1 MKKILS
7 LLMLL
12 VTIVSGARAETFTFK
27 SDASTTDENFPV
39 GAALSLWSYSGK
51 TDSKFINVSS
61 NGTFT
66 FTNPKGYTIT
76 GATAVGFAQ
85 NNSDKSATVTLSD
98 GTTTATTGSN
108 TWANR
113 QTALESASSYALKIG
128 ESEDLSSLAHTSATT
143 YTVTVTGYAL
153 GMHLIL
159 TYTTDEPAPASGPT
173 ITTQPTDAAY
183 VIGTTDYPVM
193 SVEAT
198 ASAGSLKY
206 QWKYSNDGENFT
218 PISATVV
225 PSAAEATLLG
235 SEAISAF
242 QPTEPTTIYLICS
255 VTDDNG
261 TVDSDVA
268 TISIV
273 NGEAPTISVA
283 ANKTVALKGGK
294 ITLTAT
300 VTGTPDPTIQWYS
313 KSGELIQAIEG
324 AASAEYAATF
334 TEYGTFEFIAKATNG
349 AGVADSDPI
358 AITVKPALQSV
369 KFSNGVYGA
378 IAEPATADVNGNI
391 EVPYINY
398 GETPEIDKTSC
409 TAFNDTEAE
418 ISTEENVVTV
428 TSGAYSATYNY
439 EFIPVNPIAVT
450 ADIAS
455 TDFTDVPDWV
465 FNKYGYDATK
475 GVKFA
480 KAVDEADNLRIA
492 KGNTRQ
498 YYFVGPA
505 KSLTLTQVGTKRN
518 VNVYVNGESVQT
530 NVSND
535 AIGAIALS
543 GTKDNIVI
551 IEAAEG
557 TKGDGGFSAYT
568 IAACDVKPDITTQ
581 PVNVEYEIG
590 STTYP
595 TMSVEA
601 TATSGDM
608 KYQWEFSTTGDA
620 ETFQAIPT
628 TSVPSAATAT
638 LSGEEV
644 IKVLNNTNAD
654 VQPGIYYARCRVT
667 DDNGTVYSNEATLTI
682 KAANTPN
689 ITTQPQDVTYI
700 IGSETCDNMTIVAEP
715 ATEGDALAYEWQ
727 YSLNGE
733 AFEAI
738 PALFVPSA
746 TTSTL
751 IGTEAIALINNLD
764 PKPEKA
770 FIRCIVSETGANDAI
785 SNVAIV
791 TLQAPASYSESVNI
805 EQLVLDNGV
814 KYDIANEFVKK
825 YIEYASLNA
834 LDSLND
840 ADGKFQRNEPFLGL
854 KLKTAGAY
862 IKVTLKQGSS
872 LKVKLG
878 NIGDNVKV
886 NINGIEQEDI
896 VKMTT
901 KDASYMTTVFEY
913 TADDADAVV
922 TFTTSSTGTV
932 VFKQIMIDE
941 EIAQVILPYAVDM
954 PTAAANG
961 TVEMPASANPGD
973 EVTIV
978 ATPAEGYELD
988 AITVTGKSTNNA
1000 YEVSDNK
1007 FTMPEENVNVTVTFK
1022 QITGINNVNAN
1033 DNANS
1038 DANVK
1043 VIKNGK
1049 LYIGKYNIAGQQV
1062 K

>member
-12 VTIVSGARAETFTFK
+12 VTIVSGAWADSYTLGFADETVNSCNGSYAEGNATFTCGSDVFTITNTGGK
-27 SDASTTDENFPV
+27 TNSNANYTSDVKRYGVKYSQNVVFTVNIPTGVAIKSVTFSGWANSDASTTQINKINDADVTGETGNSFGTK
-39 GAALSLWSYSGK
+39 GAY
-51 TDSKFINVSS
+51 DSWTYEFATAQTGS
-61 NGTFT
+61 FT
-66 FTNPKGYTIT
+66 FVNKGAEGVFNIT
-76 GATAVGFAQ
+76 
-85 NNSDKSATVTLSD
+85 L
-98 GTTTATTGSN
+98 TT
-108 TWANR
+108 
-113 QTALESASSYALKIG
+113 ES
-128 ESEDLSSLAHTSATT
+128 
-143 YTVTVTGYAL
+143 
-153 GMHLIL
+153 
-159 TYTTDEPAPASGPT
+159 APASGPT
-173 ITTQPTDAAY
+173 ITAQPADAAF
-183 VIGTTDYPVM
+183 VIGTSDYPVM

-198 ASAGSLKY
+198 ASAGELLYDWLCDLGSGYVSTGITTKEINLQTAIENYLEAFGNVAGSCALKCVVTDENGSVD
-206 QWKYSNDGENFT
+206 SN
-218 PISATVV
+218 
-225 PSAAEATLLG
+225 EATL
-235 SEAISAF
+235 
-242 QPTEPTTIYLICS
+242 T
-255 VTDDNG
+255 
-261 TVDSDVA
+261 
-268 TISIV
+268 IV
-273 NGEAPTISVA
+273 NGTAPTISVA
-283 ANKTVALKGGK
+283 ADKTVALKGGK

-300 VTGTPDPTIQWYS
+300 ITGTPDPTIQWYS
-313 KSGELIQAIEG
+313 KSGGITTAIEG
-324 AASAEYAATF
+324 ATSAEYNPST
-334 TEYGTFEFIAKATNG
+334 TEYGAFEYLAKATNS
-349 AGVADSDPI
+349 AGTADSDPI
-358 AITVKPALQSV
+358 TVTVKPALQSV

-378 IAEPATADVNGNI
+378 IIEPATAEVNGNI

-398 GETPEIDKTSC
+398 GETPEIDETSW

-428 TSGAYSATYNY
+428 ISGAYSATYNY

-455 TDFTDVPDWV
+455 TNFTNVPDWV
-465 FNKYGYDATK
+465 FNRYGYDATK
-475 GVKFA
+475 GLKFA

-518 VNVYVNGESVQT
+518 VNVYVNGESVKT

-601 TATSGDM
+601 TGAGEM
-608 KYQWEFSTTGDA
+608 KYQWEFSTIGDA
-620 ETFQAIPT
+620 QTFQSFPS
-628 TSVPSAATAT
+628 SVPSAATAT

-644 IKVLNNTNAD
+644 INALNNTDAG

-667 DDNGTVYSNEATLTI
+667 DDNGTAYSNEATLTI
-682 KAANTPN
+682 KAPNTPN
-689 ITTQPQDVTYI
+689 ITTQPQDVTYV

-715 ATEGDALAYEWQ
+715 ATEGDPLTYMWQ

-733 AFEAI
+733 TFNDI

-764 PKPEKA
+764 PKPEQA
-770 FIRCIVSETGANDAI
+770 FIRCIVSEIGATDAI
-785 SNVAIV
+785 SNVATV
-791 TLQAPASYSESVNI
+791 TLQAPASYSKSVNI
-805 EQLVLDNGV
+805 EQLVLDNDV
-814 KYDIANEFVKK
+814 NYDIANEFVKN

-840 ADGKFQRNEPFLGL
+840 AEGKVMRNEPFLGL
-854 KLKTAGAY
+854 KLKTSGAY

-886 NINGIEQEDI
+886 NINGTEQEDI

-901 KDASYMTTVFEY
+901 KDEGYMTTVYEY

-922 TFTTSSTGTV
+922 TFTTSSTATV

-954 PTAAANG
+954 PEDAANG

-973 EVTIV
+973 VVTIV

-988 AITVTGKSTNNA
+988 AITVTGKNSNTA
-1000 YEVSDNK
+1000 YEVSADNT
-1007 FTMPEENVNVTVTFK
+1007 FTMPDENVNVTVTFK

-1033 DNANS
+1033 DNDNS

-1043 VIKNGK
+1043 IIKNGK
-1049 LYIGKYNIAGQQV
+1049 LYIGNYNIVGQQV

>member
-12 VTIVSGARAETFTFK
+12 VAIVSGAWAGTEPFSMASKWGSQPFTKTQNGITVTFSENEK
-27 SDASTTDENFPV
+27 SGSQNGYIKFVKGQTMTISSTV
-39 GAALSLWSYSGK
+39 GNITALAFTSDGTYYGKAA
-51 TDSKFINVSS
+51 
-61 NGTFT
+61 GTT
-66 FTNPKGYTIT
+66 VNTGTIT
-76 GATAVGFAQ
+76 GAGTADISWAGNASEIIIS
-85 NNSDKSATVTLSD
+85 NDADKGGDWRVASIVVTYS
-98 GTTTATTGSN
+98 
-108 TWANR
+108 
-113 QTALESASSYALKIG
+113 
-128 ESEDLSSLAHTSATT
+128 
-143 YTVTVTGYAL
+143 
-153 GMHLIL
+153 
-159 TYTTDEPAPASGPT
+159 DEPAPASGPT
-173 ITTQPTDAAY
+173 ITAQPTNAAF
-183 VIGTTDYPVM
+183 VIGTSDYPVM

-206 QWKYSNDGENFT
+206 QWKYSNDGENFEE
-218 PISATVV
+218 IGKLLV
-225 PSAAEATLLG
+225 PSAATATLSG
-235 SEAISAF
+235 EEAISVF
-242 QPTEPTTIYLICS
+242 QPTEPTTIYLKCS

-268 TISIV
+268 TLSIV
-273 NGEAPTISVA
+273 NGTAPTISVA
-283 ANKTVALKGGK
+283 ADKTVALKGGK

-300 VTGTPDPTIQWYS
+300 ITGTPDPTIQWYS
-313 KSGELIQAIEG
+313 KSGELIVPIEG
-324 AASAEYAATF
+324 ATSTEYTPAT
-334 TEYGTFEFIAKATNG
+334 TAYGTFEYLAKATNS
-349 AGVADSDPI
+349 AGTADSDPI
-358 AITVKPALQSV
+358 TVTVKPALQSV

-378 IAEPATADVNGNI
+378 IIEPATAEVNGNI

-398 GETPEIDKTSC
+398 GETPEIDETSW

-428 TSGAYSATYNY
+428 ISGAYSATYNY
-439 EFIPVNPIAVT
+439 EFIPVNPIEAT

-455 TDFTDVPDWV
+455 TNFTNVPDWV
-465 FNKYGYDATK
+465 FNKYGYDETK
-475 GVKFA
+475 GLKFA

-518 VNVYVNGESVQT
+518 VNVYVNGESVKT
-530 NVSND
+530 DVSND

-568 IAACDVKPDITTQ
+568 IAACDVKPEITTQ
-581 PVNVEYEIG
+581 PVNVVYEVG

-601 TATSGDM
+601 TGAGAM
-608 KYQWEFSTTGDA
+608 KYLWEFSTIGDA
-620 ETFQAIPT
+620 QTFQSFPS
-628 TSVPSAATAT
+628 SVPSAATAT

-644 IKVLNNTNAD
+644 INALNNTDAG

-667 DDNGTVYSNEATLTI
+667 DDNGTAYSDEATLTI
-682 KAANTPN
+682 KAPNTPN
-689 ITTQPQDVTYI
+689 ITTQPQNVTYV

-715 ATEGDALAYEWQ
+715 ATEGDPLTYMWQ

-733 AFEAI
+733 TFNDI

-746 TTSTL
+746 ITSTL
-751 IGTEAIALINNLD
+751 IGNEAIALINNLD
-764 PKPEKA
+764 PKPEQA
-770 FIRCIVSETGANDAI
+770 FIRCIVSETGATDAI
-785 SNVAIV
+785 SNVATV

-814 KYDIANEFVKK
+814 NYDIANEFVKK

-840 ADGKFQRNEPFLGL
+840 ADGKFMRNEPFLGL
-854 KLKTAGAY
+854 KLKTSGAY

-886 NINGIEQEDI
+886 NINGTDKEDI

-901 KDASYMTTVFEY
+901 KDEGYMTTVYEY

-922 TFTTSSTGTV
+922 TFTTSSASTV

-954 PTAAANG
+954 PEAAANG

-973 EVTIV
+973 VVTIV

-988 AITVTGKSTNNA
+988 AITVTGKSSNTA
-1000 YEVSDNK
+1000 YEVSADNT
-1007 FTMPEENVNVTVTFK
+1007 FTMPDENVNVTVTFK
-1022 QITGINNVNAN
+1022 QITGINGIAEDAAVAEN
-1033 DNANS
+1033 
-1038 DANVK
+1038 ANVK
-1043 VIKNGK
+1043 VIKNGN
-1049 LYIGKYNIAGQQV
+1049 LYIGKFNIAGQQV